1 MSKHQ
6 KHLHPLTGYFL
17 GWGDNR
23 EQHGHIKLATS
34 DGDRLI
40 KVAKSLRPHIQDWQP
55 GIYLTLITQETID
68 RDTGARKL
76 KVKQLVAAAE
86 IDPQIGS
93 TGLTRPIDPPP
104 ITSQV
109 SIPTKIQVCQG
120 STCRKRGSQQIC
132 QSMQAAIDR
141 SQLTDLVEIES
152 VKCLHQCKAAPHAIV
167 TSPASAMLPG
177 KTHYRQVQS
186 SQVWVLLSKHFP
198 IAEPTEPTGSNLI
211 EKISTY
217 LLKQQHIATITTLQ
231 SPG

>member
-6 KHLHPLTGYFL
+6 KRFQSLTGYFL

-40 KVAKSLRPHIQDWQP
+40 KVAKSLRPQIQDWQV
-55 GIYLTLITQETID
+55 GIYLTLLTQETID

-76 KVKQLVAAAE
+76 KVKQLVAAAA

-93 TGLTRPIDPPP
+93 TELARPIDPPP
-104 ITSQV
+104 IASQT

-120 STCRKRGSQQIC
+120 SSCRKRGSQQIC
-132 QSMQAAIDR
+132 QSMQAYIDR
-141 SQLTDLVEIES
+141 SQLTDLVEIEP

-167 TSPASAMLPG
+167 TSPASAKVPG

-186 SQVWVLLSKHFP
+186 SQVLALLANHFP
-198 IAEPTEPTGSNLI
+198 IDSPSEPTESNLS
-211 EKISTY
+211 ERVSAY
-217 LLKQQHIATITTLQ
+217 LRPQHQIATATTI
-231 SPG
+231 